1 MSTEEFAKFKEALR
15 KPATPEAMR
24 EAAQRFREYER
35 VDAALGKRSRP
46 TLVSL
51 GLGKAYP
58 TAVDFRDI
66 PRELETNPAFFEQM
80 RKIVGG
86 D

>member
-1 MSTEEFAKFKEALR
+1 MTREFEELQEALR
-15 KPATPEAMR
+15 QPATPEAMR

-58 TAVDFRDI
+58 TDVDLRDI
-66 PRELETNPAFFEQM
+66 PRQLETNPAFFEHM
-80 RKIVGG
+80 RKIVGE

>member
-1 MSTEEFAKFKEALR
+1 MTKEYEKLKEAIR
-15 KPATPEAMR
+15 QPATPEAMK

-51 GLGKAYP
+51 GLGTAYP
-58 TAVDFRDI
+58 TEVDFRDI

-80 RKIVGG
+80 RKILEE
-86 D
+86 

>member
-1 MSTEEFAKFKEALR
+1 MSKEFEELKEALR
-15 KPATPEAMR
+15 QPATPEAMR
-24 EAAQRFREYER
+24 EAAQRFRQYEK

-58 TAVDFRDI
+58 TEVDFRDI
-66 PRELETNPAFFEQM
+66 PRELEANPAFYEQL

-86 D
+86 N

>member
-1 MSTEEFAKFKEALR
+1 MPTREFEELKEALR

-80 RKIVGG
+80 RKTLEEQ
-86 D
+86 